1 MDILIYFFNVE
12 CPNCGYISFK
22 QEKDCG
28 SCGRIL
34 NRATTLS
41 ASLFRNDSFTIFLN
55 SKAAE
60 KEQDETC
67 LSSSQVHEE
76 IPVIN
81 PSQNSQENL
90 ENTLENFLLN
100 LSDAEQDH
108 LEATLK
114 SDSSKLEVT
123 NYSPMEFRVD
133 VHTNPKEVKQEMQEH
148 KSEDFLLNLSDAE
161 QDHSEAT
168 LKSDSSKLE
177 VTNYSPMEFRVDV
190 HTNPKE
196 VKQEMQE
203 HKSEDFLL
211 NLSDAEQDHSEA
223 TLKSD
228 SSKLEVTNYSPMEF
242 RVDAH
247 TNLQEEGL
255 ELMKISEEE
264 LAASATN
271 KTKHEETQFEKLEI
285 KDNLYKTISNE
296 DVEFDNDGKKF
307 ESTLPS
313 FQNMGQ
319 DITEP
324 MAPALDLGHTEILGF
339 EPENPAQDSALSSS
353 RLSKL
358 EISTNLDDTL
368 LTEDIEQD
376 MVEPQAPVLDLGN
389 AEVLLESTAE
399 DSSSPP
405 SESTR
410 IYG

>member
-1 MDILIYFFNVE
+1 MDILIYFFNVQ

-34 NRATTLS
+34 NRAATLS
-41 ASLFRNDSFTIFLN
+41 APLFRNDSFTVFLS
-55 SKAAE
+55 SKAAK

-67 LSSSQVHEE
+67 LSSSQIHEE
-76 IPVIN
+76 IPVIE
-81 PSQNSQENL
+81 PSQNSQENS
-90 ENTLENFLLN
+90 EHTLEDFLLN
-100 LSDAEQDH
+100 LSDAEQEH
-108 LEATLK
+108 SEATLK
-114 SDSSKLEVT
+114 PDSSKLEIT

-133 VHTNPKEVKQEMQEH
+133 AHTNLQEVKQEMQEH

-161 QDHSEAT
+161 QDHS
-168 LKSDSSKLE
+168 K
-177 VTNYSPMEFRVDV
+177 P
-190 HTNPKE
+190 
-196 VKQEMQE
+196 
-203 HKSEDFLL
+203 
-211 NLSDAEQDHSEA
+211 

-324 MAPALDLGHTEILGF
+324 IAPALDLGHTEILGF

-358 EISTNLDDTL
+358 EISTILDDTL
-368 LTEDIEQD
+368 LTEDIEQY

-389 AEVLLESTAE
+389 AEVLLGLEPENTAE

>member
-41 ASLFRNDSFTIFLN
+41 APLFRNDSFTVFLS
-55 SKAAE
+55 SKAAK

-67 LSSSQVHEE
+67 LSSSQIHEE
-76 IPVIN
+76 IPVIE
-81 PSQNSQENL
+81 PSQNSQENS
-90 ENTLENFLLN
+90 EHTL
-100 LSDAEQDH
+100 
-108 LEATLK
+108 
-114 SDSSKLEVT
+114 
-123 NYSPMEFRVD
+123 
-133 VHTNPKEVKQEMQEH
+133 
-148 KSEDFLLNLSDAE
+148 EDFLLNLSDAE
-161 QDHSEAT
+161 QEHSEAT
-168 LKSDSSKLE
+168 LK
-177 VTNYSPMEFRVDV
+177 P
-190 HTNPKE
+190 
-196 VKQEMQE
+196 
-203 HKSEDFLL
+203 
-211 NLSDAEQDHSEA
+211 
-223 TLKSD
+223 D

-324 MAPALDLGHTEILGF
+324 IAPALDLGHTEILGF

-389 AEVLLESTAE
+389 TEVLLESTAE

>member
-34 NRATTLS
+34 NRAATLS
-41 ASLFRNDSFTIFLN
+41 APLFRNDSFTVFLS
-55 SKAAE
+55 SKAAK

-108 LEATLK
+108 
-114 SDSSKLEVT
+114 
-123 NYSPMEFRVD
+123 
-133 VHTNPKEVKQEMQEH
+133 
-148 KSEDFLLNLSDAE
+148 
-161 QDHSEAT
+161 SEAT

-177 VTNYSPMEFRVDV
+177 VTNYSPMEFRVD
-190 HTNPKE
+190 P
-196 VKQEMQE
+196 
-203 HKSEDFLL
+203 
-211 NLSDAEQDHSEA
+211 
-223 TLKSD
+223 
-228 SSKLEVTNYSPMEF
+228 
-242 RVDAH
+242 H

-324 MAPALDLGHTEILGF
+324 IAPALDLGHTEILGF

-368 LTEDIEQD
+368 LTEDIEQY

-405 SESTR
+405 SEPTR

>member
-1 MDILIYFFNVE
+1 MDILIYFFNVQ

-34 NRATTLS
+34 NRAATLS
-41 ASLFRNDSFTIFLN
+41 APLFRNDSFTVFLS
-55 SKAAE
+55 SKAAK

-67 LSSSQVHEE
+67 LSSSQIHEE
-76 IPVIN
+76 IPVIEH
-81 PSQNSQENL
+81 SQNSQENS
-90 ENTLENFLLN
+90 EHTL
-100 LSDAEQDH
+100 
-108 LEATLK
+108 
-114 SDSSKLEVT
+114 
-123 NYSPMEFRVD
+123 
-133 VHTNPKEVKQEMQEH
+133 
-148 KSEDFLLNLSDAE
+148 EDFLLNLSDAE
-161 QDHSEAT
+161 QEHSEAT
-168 LKSDSSKLE
+168 LKPDSSKLE
-177 VTNYSPMEFRVDV
+177 I
-190 HTNPKE
+190 
-196 VKQEMQE
+196 
-203 HKSEDFLL
+203 
-211 NLSDAEQDHSEA
+211 
-223 TLKSD
+223 
-228 SSKLEVTNYSPMEF
+228 TNYSPMEF

-247 TNLQEEGL
+247 TNVQEEGL

-324 MAPALDLGHTEILGF
+324 IAPALDLGHTEILGF

-368 LTEDIEQD
+368 LTEDIEQY

>member
-90 ENTLENFLLN
+90 ENTLEDFLLN

-177 VTNYSPMEFRVDV
+177 ETNYSPMEFRI
-190 HTNPKE
+190 
-196 VKQEMQE
+196 
-203 HKSEDFLL
+203 
-211 NLSDAEQDHSEA
+211 
-223 TLKSD
+223 
-228 SSKLEVTNYSPMEF
+228 
-242 RVDAH
+242 DAH

-255 ELMKISEEE
+255 ELMEASEDE
-264 LAASATN
+264 LAIAATN

-296 DVEFDNDGKKF
+296 DVEFDNDDRKF
-307 ESTLPS
+307 KSTLPS
-313 FQNMGQ
+313 FQNMGK

-324 MAPALDLGHTEILGF
+324 MAPALDLGHTEIFGF
-339 EPENPAQDSALSSS
+339 EPEKPAQDPALSSS
-353 RLSKL
+353 QLSKL

-368 LTEDIEQD
+368 LTQDIEQN
-376 MVEPQAPVLDLGN
+376 MLEPQAPVLDLGN
-389 AEVLLESTAE
+389 TEVLLGLERESTAE

-410 IYG
+410 VYG